1 MASQPRPTSD
11 RVPLSRERV
20 LQAAVRLADESG
32 IEAVSMRRLGQELG
46 VEAMSLYNHVARKDD
61 LQAGMIELVLAEVEP
76 PADGGNWKDE
86 IRRTAVSS
94 YQAFVRHRWACG
106 LMMRGP
112 SVSPIECSGPRP
124 CCERSGRG
132 ASPPT

>member
-1 MASQPRPTSD
+1 M
-11 RVPLSRERV
+11 LE
-20 LQAAVRLADESG
+20 AAVRLADESG

-46 VEAMSLYNHVARKDD
+46 VEAMSLYNHVARKDEI
-61 LQAGMIELVLAEVEP
+61 LAGMIELVLAEVEP
-76 PADGGNWKDE
+76 PEDGGNWKDE

-112 SVSPIECSGPRP
+112 ASAPLECSGRRP